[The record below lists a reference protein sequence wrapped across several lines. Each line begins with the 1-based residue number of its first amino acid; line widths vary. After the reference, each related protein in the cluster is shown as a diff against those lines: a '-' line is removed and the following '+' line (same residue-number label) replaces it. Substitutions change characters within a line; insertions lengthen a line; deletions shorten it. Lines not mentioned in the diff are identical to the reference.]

1 MSIDDLYGERS
12 YLRGKLS
19 ALERKYGEIEKQEKS
34 IRHDIIDLREDKKRI
49 RAIVD
54 SLSEVT
60 TSLNSAGSHIER
72 AKNKVGRYYN
82 DSHNTSDWEKRLAG
96 TQGLA
101 NGSATSCERIKTS
114 GNETIGL
121 IDKEI
126 RKKKEDLVEKGKL
139 LDSTKEDIEDC
150 KNDIEDVQYQIDHYY
165 DDE

>member
-1 MSIDDLYGERS
+1 MEELEEELAR
-12 YLRGKLS
+12 LRGILS
-19 ALERKYGEIEKQEKS
+19 ALETKCGELEKQIK
-34 IRHDIIDLREDKKRI
+34 RVKKDIDDLREDKTRI

-54 SLSEVT
+54 FLSEVK
-60 TSLNSAGSHIER
+60 TSLNSAGSYIEG
-72 AKNKVGRYYN
+72 AKNNVGKYYN

-126 RKKKEDLVEKGKL
+126 RKKQEDLVEKGKL

-150 KNDIEDVQYQIDHYY
+150 KNDIEYVQYQIDHYY